1 MGGVYMVKRRLC
13 LLLSLLI
20 LLSSGACRTV
30 ETPLEEASGLN
41 ASSKIVVATH
51 EEGEAFDPAAPEGE
65 KYKNLDFGAEGD
77 KLYSMV
83 VADFWDG
90 TLGKAYEYLDDRSQ
104 TAFVWPYGS
113 FLQMQGA
120 YLDLHPEDGE
130 AADRYKAALTALD
143 TRYMCIRTDGLL
155 SYSSSYDKVG
165 GDVYYDDNAWLAL
178 EFCDAYDRFGDA
190 AYLEKAKGLAEYL
203 YSGWDEEIGGGIW
216 WKEGLKEDKNGFTN
230 SPVVILSVW
239 LYEKTGEGAYL
250 DWAKKIYAW
259 VRDYLR
265 TENGLI
271 ADSIDTAFAVN
282 RTFFTYT
289 TGTAIGAATELY
301 RVTGEQRYL
310 DDAVTSAAAAFDAF
324 GVYDEEEG
332 AYVFGVDFPNWHGW
346 LLDGFMRLYP
356 FAPEAAELGLRMF
369 EYALGRACGRAR
381 YDNGYFIVDWNSTR
395 SDKQIDLLHQ
405 AGTARCLL
413 NIQNF
418 RNRIGE
424 E

>member
-1 MGGVYMVKRRLC
+1 MVKRVSAFLLAFIL
-13 LLLSLLI
+13 LLLS
-20 LLSSGACRTV
+20 GCQTV
-30 ETPLEEASGLN
+30 ETPQEDSS
-41 ASSKIVVATH
+41 ASSGITVATRD
-51 EEGEAFDPAAPEGE
+51 GGTAFDPDAPEGE
-65 KYKNLDFGAEGD
+65 KYRNLDFEAEGD
-77 KLYSMV
+77 KLYAMV

-90 TLGKAYEYLDDRSQ
+90 TLGKAYEYLDDKSQ

-113 FLQMQGA
+113 FLQMQNA
-120 YLDLHPEDGE
+120 YLTLHPEDSE
-130 AADRYKAALTALD
+130 AADRYKAALAALD
-143 TRYMCIRTDGLL
+143 TRYMYIRTDGLL

-178 EFCDAYDRFGDA
+178 EFCDAYDRFGDP

-203 YSGWDEEIGGGIW
+203 YSGWDTEIGGGIW

-230 SPVVILSVW
+230 SPAAMLSVW
-239 LYEKTGEGAYL
+239 LYEKTGEAAYL

-259 VRDYLR
+259 VREYLR

-289 TGTAIGAATELY
+289 TGTAISAAAMLYGA
-301 RVTGEQRYL
+301 TGEQAYL
-310 DDAVTSAAAAFDAF
+310 DDAVESAAASFDGF
-324 GVYDEEEG
+324 GLFDEEEG
-332 AYVFGVDFPNWHGW
+332 AYVFGVDFPNWHGR

-356 FAPEAAELGLRMF
+356 YAQREAERGLLMF
-369 EYALGRACGRAR
+369 EYALGRACLRAR
-381 YDNGYFIVDWNSTR
+381 YANGYFIVDWNSTH
-395 SDKQIDLLHQ
+395 SGKKIDLLHQ

-418 RNRIGE
+418 KNKIRE